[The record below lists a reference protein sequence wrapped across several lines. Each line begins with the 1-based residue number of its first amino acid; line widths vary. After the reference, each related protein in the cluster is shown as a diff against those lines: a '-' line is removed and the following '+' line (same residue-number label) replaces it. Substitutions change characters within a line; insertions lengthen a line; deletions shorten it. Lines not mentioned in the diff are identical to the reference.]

1 MNYLLDTN
9 ICIAILNNRPELTR
23 HRVQLA
29 VAEGHRILLSS
40 IVVHE
45 LFYGATKSS
54 RMPES
59 MAAIGSLLSEPYETL
74 DFSIEAA
81 LAAAKI
87 RAILEKAGTPI
98 GYYDLLIAGQ
108 ALVQD
113 CTLATANL
121 REFNRVEGLTTV
133 DWTK

>member
-1 MNYLLDTN
+1 LNYLLDTN

-23 HRVQLA
+23 HRVQHA
-29 VAEGHRILLSS
+29 VAKGHRIILST

-45 LFYGATKSS
+45 LFYGAAKSS
-54 RMPES
+54 RMADS
-59 MAAIGSLLSEPYETL
+59 MAAIGNLLAEPYETL
-74 DFSIEAA
+74 GFNIEAA

-87 RAILEKAGTPI
+87 RAALEKAGTPI

-108 ALVQD
+108 ALVHD

-121 REFNRVEGLTTV
+121 REFNRVEGLKTL